1 MSLVPSRNKFGLQ
14 AHDLP
19 PTLATPD
26 ASRNSTRSSRPW
38 NRKNNAVHV
47 TLELEI
53 NDFAK
58 RSFIDFTIG
67 K

>member
-14 AHDLP
+14 GHDLP
-19 PTLATPD
+19 LTLATPD